1 MYSRIY
7 YNRKFIL
14 PYLYIKL
21 QNKIHN
27 AAQNYTMKF
36 TTCRIIKFIENL
48 NFLCFD
54 FVKQAKYKAYIL
66 N

>member
-21 QNKIHN
+21 HNEVHKVLHNKIN
-27 AAQNYTMKF
+27 WL
-36 TTCRIIKFIENL
+36 ISW
-48 NFLCFD
+48 CFD
-54 FVKQAKYKAYIL
+54 FVKQTKNKVYIL
-66 N
+66 NWLFKLLVERFH